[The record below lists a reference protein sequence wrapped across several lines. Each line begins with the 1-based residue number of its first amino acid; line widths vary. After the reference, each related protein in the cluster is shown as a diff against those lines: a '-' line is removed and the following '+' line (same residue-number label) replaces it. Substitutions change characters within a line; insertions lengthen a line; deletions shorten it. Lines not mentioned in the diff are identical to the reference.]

1 MNYRNFLNEVKMNN
15 VSGAYL
21 FKGIE
26 CYLMDKTLDAL
37 INNYLD
43 SNQRLMNLADLKY
56 SENLIKD
63 IKANITMLPLMAEK
77 KITVVRKAN
86 ESIKAL
92 NDDDLLG
99 ELEKMPDASII
110 IFMDEDDS
118 IKKTLKF
125 YKYFKKTDHIVSFDK
140 EKIEDLVK
148 WTARKFNELG
158 VEAGFAEARFLIDR
172 LGFYS
177 DESVNMY
184 SLESEVEKL
193 ASYIGK
199 GRLTRSTIENVVKEN
214 TIDNIFAMI
223 DAINK
228 KNTRVALNEYEK
240 LLTNSEADIK
250 TSYMIFRNVRLLL
263 ELKICDIEKKSE
275 VEKKDLLKISPY
287 EYKKLSSLAHSYN
300 YKFLLKFMNELK
312 DLDISLKNTS
322 KDSTMMI
329 KNLIYKM
336 TEENMAQAKKA

>member
-1 MNYRNFLNEVKMNN
+1 MNYRTFLNELKMNN
-15 VSGAYL
+15 VQGAYL

-26 CYLMDKTLDAL
+26 TYLMDKTLEAL
-37 INNYLD
+37 ISTYLD
-43 SNQRLMNLADLKY
+43 DNQKLMNLADLKY
-56 SENLIKD
+56 SDDLIKD
-63 IKANITMLPLMAEK
+63 IKNNISMLPLMAEK
-77 KITVVRKAN
+77 KITIVRKTN
-86 ESIKAL
+86 EYIKSL
-92 NDDDLLG
+92 NDDAFID
-99 ELEKMPDASII
+99 ELKAMAYTSVL

-125 YKYFKKTDHIVSFDK
+125 YKYFKKIDHIVSFDK

-158 VEAGFAEARFLIDR
+158 AEAGFAEARFLIDR

-184 SLESEVEKL
+184 SLESEIEKM

-199 GRLTRSTIENVVKEN
+199 GKLSRAAIEKVVKEN

-223 DAINK
+223 DAINNK
-228 KNTRVALNEYEK
+228 RTGAALYEYEK
-240 LLTNSEADIK
+240 LLANGEADIK

-263 ELKICDIEKKSE
+263 ELKVCEVEKRSE
-275 VEKKDLLKISPY
+275 AEKKDLLKISPY
-287 EYKKLSSLAHSYN
+287 EYKKLSSLAHSYT
-300 YKFLLKFMNELK
+300 YSFLLKFLNELK

-322 KDSTMMI
+322 KDSSMMV

-336 TEENMAQAKKA
+336 TE

>member
-1 MNYRNFLNEVKMNN
+1 
-15 VSGAYL
+15 
-21 FKGIE
+21 
-26 CYLMDKTLDAL
+26 
-37 INNYLD
+37 
-43 SNQRLMNLADLKY
+43 
-56 SENLIKD
+56 
-63 IKANITMLPLMAEK
+63 
-77 KITVVRKAN
+77 
-86 ESIKAL
+86 
-92 NDDDLLG
+92 
-99 ELEKMPDASII
+99 MPDTSII

-125 YKYFKKTDHIVSFDK
+125 YKHFKKNDHIVSFDK

-184 SLESEVEKL
+184 SLESEVAKL

-199 GRLTRSTIENVVKEN
+199 GRLTRGAIEKVVKEN

-228 KNTRVALNEYEK
+228 KNTKAALSEYEK
-240 LLTNSEADIK
+240 LLTNGEADIK
-250 TSYMIFRNVRLLL
+250 TSYMIFRNLRLLL

-287 EYKKLSSLAHSYN
+287 EYKKLSSLAYSYD

-322 KDSTMMI
+322 KDSSMMI

-336 TEENMAQAKKA
+336 TE

>member
-15 VSGAYL
+15 VGGAYL

-86 ESIKAL
+86 ESIKTL

-99 ELEKMPDASII
+99 ELGKMSDASII

-125 YKYFKKTDHIVSFDK
+125 YKHFKKNDHIVSFDK
-140 EKIEDLVK
+140 EKVEDLVK

-177 DESVNMY
+177 DDSVNMY

-223 DAINK
+223 DAINNK
-228 KNTRVALNEYEK
+228 KTASALNEYEK
-240 LLTNSEADIK
+240 LLRNDEADIK

-287 EYKKLSSLAHSYN
+287 EYKKLSSLANSYN

-336 TEENMAQAKKA
+336 TE